1 LDAKFSPILATKLKG
16 LLAASSNAGK
26 ELNNLGVVAQ
36 NMLEMLL
43 KSPTSVIVSGE
54 EVYLRVCAFSA
65 YRNKDAHF
73 WRFFMFVP
81 VVDQNQ
87 NPLMPTT
94 TARAWRWIASGKAT
108 FFYKKGIFCVRLNV
122 EPSDNKKQEVVV
134 GVDPGSKK
142 EGFCVLSEAHQFL
155 NIQAD
160 AVTWVKDKIEAR
172 RNARRGRRFRKTP
185 CRKNRYNRS
194 RSPFPPSTKARWD
207 WKLRILN
214 VLRKL
219 FPITIVAVEDI
230 AAVTKKGARRWN
242 KSFSPLEVGKKYF
255 YEIIR
260 SWANLVT
267 YSGFET
273 YETRNAMNL
282 KKTKNK
288 MAEVF
293 EAHCV
298 DAFVIASKAL
308 GIANKPTNLNIMC
321 ISPIELKRRQL
332 HRFQPAKGG
341 ERARYG
347 STRSCGFKRGS
358 LVKHPQYGYCLVGGW
373 QEHVGKKSFRKRIS
387 LHSIIDNTR
396 LTRDANPTDCQF
408 KSFNSW
414 NLKFVRR
421 VACAAT

>member
-1 LDAKFSPILATKLKG
+1 MT
-16 LLAASSNAGK
+16 
-26 ELNNLGVVAQ
+26 
-36 NMLEMLL
+36 
-43 KSPTSVIVSGE
+43 VSGE
-54 EVYLRVCAFSA
+54 EEYIISWHALSLPQQKHAVFKEFLVSDFIC
-65 YRNKDAHF
+65 
-73 WRFFMFVP
+73 
-81 VVDQNQ
+81 VVDKDN

-94 TARAWRWIASGKAT
+94 YCRAKRWIASRKAT
-108 FFYKKGIFCVRLNV
+108 PFYKKGIFCVRLNV
-122 EPSDNKKQEVVV
+122 EPSDNQKQEIVV

-160 AVTWVKDKIEAR
+160 AVTHVKDKIESR

-207 WKLRILN
+207 WKLRVLN
-214 VLRKL
+214 VLRKI
-219 FPITIVAVEDI
+219 FPITTVTVEDI

-255 YEIIR
+255 YEKIK

-273 YETRNAMNL
+273 YESRNAMGL
-282 KKTKNK
+282 KKTSNK

-298 DAFVIASKAL
+298 DAFVLCSKAL
-308 GIANKPTNLNIMC
+308 GITKKPTNLNIMC
-321 ISPIELKRRQL
+321 VSPIQFMRRQL
-332 HRFQPAKGG
+332 HVFQPAKGG
-341 ERARYG
+341 ERKRQG
-347 STRSCGFKRGS
+347 STRSCGFKKGS
-358 LVKHPQYGYCLVGGW
+358 LVKHNKYGYCLIGGW
-373 QEHVGKKSFRKRIS
+373 MEYIGKKSRKKTIS
-387 LHSIIDNTR
+387 LHSIVDNTR
-396 LTRDANPTDCQF
+396 LCKSANPSDCKF

-414 NLKFVRR
+414 NVKFVRG
-421 VACAAT
+421 AKK